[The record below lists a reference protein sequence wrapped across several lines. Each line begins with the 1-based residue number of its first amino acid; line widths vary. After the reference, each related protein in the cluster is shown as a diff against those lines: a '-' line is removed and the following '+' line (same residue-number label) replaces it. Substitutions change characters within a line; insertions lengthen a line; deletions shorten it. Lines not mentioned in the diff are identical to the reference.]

1 MIILGIVI
9 CAILFAIG
17 VPLYVAFGTG
27 GLIIIFLYA
36 GFSIRQLAAM
46 YFDTINTFVL
56 LALPLF
62 IFAGS
67 LMVHGGISKP
77 LVQLF
82 NSFSSRM
89 PGGLAVASIAAAAFI
104 GAMTGSAFATLAMVG
119 LVMFPAMIEA
129 KYDRGYSAGVLC
141 SSCTLGNFIPPSI
154 VLIIFG
160 FLTEQSVSRLFMA
173 AIMPGLLLAAL
184 LAVTAMLIAR
194 RKKFPLAPTVGW
206 QERGRLFVK
215 ALPAIFM
222 PVIILGGIYGGIFTP
237 TEAAAVACVYC
248 LLIGAFVYRGLN
260 WKSIWAS
267 LTETADLT
275 GRILIIIVAG
285 MMIARAFM
293 LAGFPAAITNWVVAT
308 GLTRMTLLIFTIL
321 AFLVLGMIMEAGAV
335 MFIVIPLIWPS
346 VMALGVDPI
355 HLGIIFCISMGI
367 ASITPP
373 MALAMFVT
381 SSLFDTPIE
390 ELTRGVLPFLGAMI
404 LAMVIITIFPEISL
418 WLPSTMLGGG

>member
-9 CAILFAIG
+9 CVILFAIG

-27 GLIIIFLYA
+27 GLIIILFYA

-46 YFDTINTFVL
+46 YFDTINSFVL
-56 LALPLF
+56 LAVPLF

-82 NSFSSRM
+82 DSFSSRM

-119 LVMFPAMIEA
+119 LVMFPPMKAN
-129 KYDRGYSAGVLC
+129 YGRGYSAGVLC

-154 VLIIFG
+154 VLIVFG
-160 FLTEQSVSRLFMA
+160 FLTEQSVGRLFMG

-206 QERGRLFVK
+206 RERGRLFVK

-267 LTETADLT
+267 LTETADLS

-285 MMIARAFM
+285 MMIARSFM
-293 LAGFPAAITNWVVAT
+293 LAGFPAAVSNWVVAA
-308 GLTRMTLLIFTIL
+308 GLTPMALLLFAIL
-321 AFLVLGMIMEAGAV
+321 AFLGLGMIMEAGAV
-335 MFIVIPLIWPS
+335 MFVLMPLMWPS
-346 VMALGVDPI
+346 VIALGIDPI

-390 ELTRGVLPFLGAMI
+390 ELTRGVLPFLGVMI

-418 WLPSTMLGGG
+418 WLPGTMLGGG

>member
-9 CAILFAIG
+9 CVILFAIG

-27 GLIIIFLYA
+27 GLIIILFYA

-46 YFDTINTFVL
+46 YFDTINSFVL
-56 LALPLF
+56 LAVPLF

-82 NSFSSRM
+82 DSFSSRM

-119 LVMFPAMIEA
+119 LVMFPPMKA
-129 KYDRGYSAGVLC
+129 KYGRGYSAGVLC

-154 VLIIFG
+154 VLIVFG
-160 FLTEQSVSRLFMA
+160 FLTEQSVGRLFMA
-173 AIMPGLLLAAL
+173 AIMPGLLLAVL
-184 LAVTAMLIAR
+184 LGVTAMLIAR
-194 RKKFPLAPTVGW
+194 RKKFPLAPAVGW
-206 QERGRLFVK
+206 RERGRLFVK
-215 ALPAIFM
+215 ALPAMFM
-222 PVIILGGIYGGIFTP
+222 PIIILGGIYSGIFTP

-267 LTETADLT
+267 LTETADLA
-275 GRILIIIVAG
+275 GKILIIIVAG
-285 MMIARAFM
+285 MMIARSFM
-293 LAGFPAAITNWVVAT
+293 LAGFPAVVSNWVVAA
-308 GLTRMTLLIFTIL
+308 GLTPMALLLFAIL
-321 AFLVLGMIMEAGAV
+321 AFLGLGMIMEAGAV
-335 MFIVIPLIWPS
+335 MFVLIPLMWPS
-346 VMALGVDPI
+346 VIALGIDPI

-390 ELTRGVLPFLGAMI
+390 ELTRGVLPFLGVMI

-418 WLPSTMLGGG
+418 WLPGTMLGGG